1 MVRFSEFMQN
11 WLYDSDGYYANFKAI
26 GKEGDFYT
34 AVSVSKFFGG
44 AIAKHL
50 ITLIG
55 EGKISKNAEVFEI
68 GAHQG
73 YLLADII
80 EFIYTLKPDLL
91 KTLSFNIIEPFESLQ
106 KVQKEYFKN
115 SFGDLIKLKHYG
127 SLKEVRSKE
136 AFVVANEIFDAFP
149 CELVFKGDMGYVENY
164 NIKFSKISDNVK
176 KISEKY
182 YIEKGEVAIGYEE
195 FAFNLY
201 NAFERCYFLSFDY
214 GDLEVRN
221 DFSIRV
227 YQKHNVYPLFDEEL
241 ELKNAYK
248 KSDITYDV
256 NFSHIIDA
264 FKEAGFEKEAYKTQ
278 LVALIDFGITEL
290 LEIVKEKKGFNAY
303 LREANKVKTLIHP
316 AMMGERFK
324 MVSFVK

>member
-1 MVRFSEFMQN
+1 MIRFSKFMN
-11 WLYDSDGYYANFKAI
+11 EWLYSDEGYYTNFKAI

-50 ITLIG
+50 IRLIE
-55 EGKISKNAEVFEI
+55 EGRLSKKSSVVEI

-80 EFIYTLKPDLL
+80 EFLYSLKPELL
-91 KTLSFNIIEPFESLQ
+91 KSLRFCIIEPFENLQ
-106 KVQKEYFKN
+106 KIQKEYFRA
-115 SFGDLIKLKHYG
+115 SFGDVIKLTHYK
-127 SLKEVRSKE
+127 SLKEVNEKE
-136 AFVVANEIFDAFP
+136 AFIVANEIFDAFP
-149 CELVFKGDMGYVENY
+149 CELVFKENMAFVEDFK
-164 NIKFSKISDNVK
+164 IVWKESDKFVK

-182 YIEKGEVAIGYEE
+182 SQEKGEVAIGYEE
-195 FAFNLY
+195 FALDLY
-201 NAFERCYFLSFDY
+201 NAYERCYFLTFDY

-227 YQKHNVYPLFDEEL
+227 YQNHNVYPLFDEEL
-241 ELKNAYK
+241 DIKNVYK

-256 NFSHIIDA
+256 NFSQLIDT
-264 FKEAGFEKEAYKTQ
+264 FRDVGFEKEAFKTQ
-278 LVALIDFGITEL
+278 LVALIDFGIMEL

-303 LREANKVKTLIHP
+303 LREVSKVKTLIHP
-316 AMMGERFK
+316 TIMGERFK